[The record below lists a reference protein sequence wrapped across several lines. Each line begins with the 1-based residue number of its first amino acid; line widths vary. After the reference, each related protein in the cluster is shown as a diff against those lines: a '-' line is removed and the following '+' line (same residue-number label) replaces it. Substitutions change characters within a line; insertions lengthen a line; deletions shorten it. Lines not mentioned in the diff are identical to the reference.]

1 LDSKRLKDVI
11 LECSLFH
18 SSTDNGGQ
26 KSVGGNNFPLRGN
39 KGGYFEGGIRGV
51 GFVSGGFV
59 KNKGRV
65 SKDMMH
71 VSDWFP
77 TLVNLAG
84 GNYEGVKPLDGFD
97 QWKTI
102 K

>member
-1 LDSKRLKDVI
+1 
-11 LECSLFH
+11 
-18 SSTDNGGQ
+18 
-26 KSVGGNNFPLRGN
+26 
-39 KGGYFEGGIRGV
+39 V

-65 SKDMMH
+65 SNDMMH